1 MALIGILGG
10 MGPLATVDFM
20 EQIIRL
26 TGAARDQEHLPMLV
40 ANLPHTPDRSAAIID
55 GGADPLP
62 ALLEGIDLLNRN
74 GVGVIAVPCN
84 SAHHWYAQ
92 MRAHSAAPLLHIGE
106 VCAAAIAPQVTR
118 AAVLATRGALS
129 AGFYQAALVAR
140 GIEPVLPDREP
151 QECVSACIA
160 AVKADRPGAAA
171 THLSDVLDALSAQRI
186 DAAVLGCT
194 ELPIAARELAR
205 PAFALVDSTLELAR
219 ETVRYAL
226 ARGWNRPV

>member
-40 ANLPHTPDRSAAIID
+40 ANLPHTPDRSAAITD

-62 ALLEGIDLLNRN
+62 ALLAGIDLLNRN
-74 GVGVIAVPCN
+74 RVGVIAVPCN

-92 MRAHSAAPLLHIGE
+92 MRAHSEAPLLHIGE

-118 AAVLATRGALS
+118 AAVLATRGALT
-129 AGFYQAALVAR
+129 AGFYQAALVER
-140 GIEPVLPDREP
+140 GIEPVLPDP
-151 QECVSACIA
+151 DTQQAVSACVA
-160 AVKADRPGAAA
+160 AVKADRLGDAAA
-171 THLSDVLDALSAQRI
+171 HLCAALDALTAQRI
-186 DAAVLGCT
+186 EAAVLGCT
-194 ELPIAARELAR
+194 ELPIAARELEMR
-205 PAFALVDSTLELAR
+205 EFALVDSTLELAR

-226 ARGWNRPV
+226 ARGWNRPA